1 MAVQRLLGS
10 RVDGAAV
17 IVLMEVES
25 SSQGQ
30 ELTCRWDSATDQAVI
45 AR

>member
-1 MAVQRLLGS
+1 VLL
-10 RVDGAAV
+10 
-17 IVLMEVES
+17 EVES
-25 SSQGQ
+25 WSQRR